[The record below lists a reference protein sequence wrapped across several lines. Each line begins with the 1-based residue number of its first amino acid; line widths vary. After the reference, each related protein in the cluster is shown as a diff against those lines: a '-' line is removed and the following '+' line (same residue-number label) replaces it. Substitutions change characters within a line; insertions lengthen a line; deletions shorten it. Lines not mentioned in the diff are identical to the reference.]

1 MMASLQ
7 DDSLLTKHQQRA
19 LDLLLRLKHDFDP
32 QHLGEACRELT
43 NLILKHS
50 DCVQILEAYHAHRP
64 VMDMMEHRTYEADIQ
79 QTGYEALAAIMS
91 ASNKLRELIQK
102 RNVHQDVLEIM
113 SKHTK
118 DSGVQTAAMKVITFL
133 AMSANICNF
142 LLEEQIL
149 ESVVQTMRNFPG
161 DAGLQKVANQ
171 ALRQLLA
178 EDPAVQVD
186 FVDAKK
192 HRPVI
197 EALKN
202 HYDNPGVQEEALWLL
217 AVLAGSEENYDI
229 LLQETHKLLMT
240 AMRNFPK
247 IEGVQTAC
255 FAFMDAVAI
264 NIESQQLLE
273 VNGAS
278 QLVLAG
284 IRTFHLSTDI
294 QTLGFCILTK
304 LTDVIFRPLSTSTI
318 ETSAEDNWLPDV
330 FLGLTRHLDSGECQ
344 EAGCSTL
351 NKLIEKRPHVL
362 KGVENGIENAVL
374 ASLRVHGYREAG
386 VFISSCA
393 SVYSMVINSERMRE
407 SFMEKGTYMDIQAG
421 MNTHRLNDRA
431 QAVACKALMGLCLF
445 SPEDKET
452 LALVGVQVEI
462 FNALKHY
469 PDKLD
474 VLEAAIGAIACLADV
489 DIVRYQCM
497 VEGIHE
503 LILQSM
509 VSHPNNSSIQELALE
524 AMAVL
529 STADGM
535 AELLCE
541 AGALAYTV
549 ETMARYGQCEGIQQK
564 GSILLQA
571 LVAEQK
577 SIDNVPVARQVARAL
592 VTAMKKFRNDP
603 NVLAESCVA
612 MQLLAETSEQIG
624 HVFVENDAHE
634 ELFHIIETYS
644 SDKVL
649 IDVACECLYVLCW
662 KWDFKKDLLL
672 WACKQNKLKG
682 VEVLLQ
688 LSANVNV
695 GKGRE
700 TPLCLAVKN
709 GNTDMVKLL
718 LKQGISDIH
727 TALHLA
733 LELHHDVIIGLLLQ
747 HMGHDKEGGIA
758 TWSGLGLTVLQP
770 LWFYPTFLGQIGPV
784 SPSVRGNS
792 STSQI
797 ASRIRHTE
805 ENRAKRRQAVFNIL
819 SEVDGSL
826 SSNLAPV
833 VRTSS
838 LNILVSADRELFP
851 GSPPPKGGPGTLPR
865 TTEKE
870 GAQSAF
876 QVGEANDTVFTCTE
890 NTAFLPDTLDAANT
904 DSSLEGQEQD
914 QFVSERP
921 PNHER
926 SKSLYDS
933 EVDNLTKAM
942 NRRRQRSAGEMDM
955 IRKVSSSF
963 VPWRKSLSSA
973 NLPINPDDPR
983 CLESLQRGLRE
994 QTSARESFSIGSSS
1008 RPQSP
1013 SLLSIE
1019 SYVNIR
1025 SRSQPESE
1033 IRGAFSVSEESAGD
1047 QFQSP
1052 SDSSQ
1057 PRPKTGRLFSFG
1069 SVSDSS
1075 ATDMEYSEPS
1085 QPSGVMPDVV
1095 PTPSPSTTQWHS
1107 TPVQRSKNRRTSR
1120 HMLRLS
1126 QSMLDVPETLDLH
1139 VHLLDLSANRITD
1152 LQQLA
1157 RSEDKLMEQFAFL
1170 EKLDLSNN
1178 ALDELPSQLTQALPR
1193 LQHLDLRN
1201 NQFQTLPVHLFGNGK
1216 LQTLDMSGNKINDV
1230 SEEPLEVSFTLIDL
1244 NLSNNCIQEF
1254 PMWLGQYAPALATLS
1269 LARNNLKELP
1279 AMSIELTRLQTLD
1292 LSHNGLSH
1300 IPPECMWHCNSL
1312 DYLNVSCNQLKSL
1325 PEELGELLCS
1335 LTTLKMAVNNL
1346 ALPEPYCIPKMI
1358 LQLPWL
1364 RSIDLSNNGLTGVPP
1379 PKEWKSQG
1387 LREIQLGHNKIKKLD
1402 LSDNIRSWQKLER
1415 LGLNN
1420 NQLSQVP
1427 KEVGQISTLTSLDI
1441 SYNPKITC
1449 IPDEL
1454 GRLSRLWELPLD
1466 GLKLDL
1472 DPSILKGR
1480 TKDIIGFLNQ
1490 KLKQSVPYYRMKL
1503 MLVGYGGRGKST
1515 LLARLQKL
1523 RRSKKEA
1530 NVATVG
1536 IKVSDWKIPVRCN
1549 RKTVDFTLNTWDF
1562 AGQEDFYSMHP
1573 CFLTGRAL
1581 FLVVYDISK
1590 GPDEVKTLRPWLLTI
1605 QALAPSCPVVVV
1617 GTHKDKIPKD
1627 KEEEFISDMEM
1638 RVRSICQSPGFPE
1651 IMGFRAVSC
1660 TSENEGLE
1668 ALRRLIVEIVET
1680 CKIKGQAVLGQMIP
1694 YSYQRLEEL
1703 LKEEAR
1709 RMKEN
1714 KEAPVVMRRRLLQ
1727 LVREHS
1733 LQLDSDELSQ
1743 AVRFLHETGVLL
1755 HYNDPVQ
1762 QLKEM
1767 YFVDPE
1773 WLCKIMALVV
1783 TVREINPFISPNGQM
1798 RIIDLPILF
1807 TRSED
1812 LPIKRLLPQYLKL
1825 LEKFEVALPITDTEL
1840 LIPCKMPSQKP
1851 AISLPS
1857 SNRQDLL
1864 HRVYDM
1870 PYVPI
1875 GLWSRLILRLLVFST
1890 QMLQTPSSVES
1901 ASSDD
1906 ISKVTK
1912 YWREGIYV
1920 CWSREAFFCVESL
1933 RKSLDGLKITV
1944 PQTKDGNRLL
1954 GLLCDHVDDLIEE
1967 WFPGLTEMDP
1977 LQGKTLVQRIVPCVL
1992 CEENKI
1998 YQFLL
2003 DDLIERS
2010 EDSDYI
2016 VCPNHV
2022 DMQVPL
2028 KLLAPDVMLADL
2040 DERFHIDPQQ
2050 LHFTPSSSQ
2059 MLGDG
2064 SFGSVYK
2071 AKYKDQYVAVK
2082 MFGMSPDVH
2091 PHRLLRQEVTILRQ
2105 LQHPSLVSMEGVG
2118 LNPRVLVIELAQLGS
2133 LASVLRNKKVTS
2145 RSLQH
2150 RIAMQVAEGLMFLH
2164 EHRIVYRDLKPDNIL
2179 IFSLSLG
2186 TLHNAKIAD
2195 YGISKFATPY
2205 GLRAPEGTPGYRAP
2219 EVIRGLS
2226 TYNTEVDV
2234 YSFGILLYE
2243 MVTGGHKPFEELEF
2257 RAELDEAVMKG
2268 RQLPPLTHSG
2278 IAPWPDLQELI
2289 DYCLEHVPQ
2298 HRPTSEQ
2305 VFNWLSSAELLCIKR
2320 EYPLLMDGCVE
2331 CMAVRVYQS
2340 DGDDCQEVWL
2350 AGGDRKSTMVSWI
2363 QPLNTDPENSI
2374 QGMMLH
2380 KGRALCMTA
2389 IGDYSMV
2396 IGTQCGELCVCDLS
2410 CSPYRLKHT
2419 PPKLGDAVVC
2429 LAYWKREQEPSLVFA
2444 GLANGKLAIYKAH
2457 RLQNDKDCQ
2466 PDKMVHIG
2474 SRDDPIKCIT
2484 LTRNKVWL
2492 ACSAKVISLSIFDLE
2507 SDTST
2512 TLLEPDQEERPAMV
2526 KCIAVEKAIWLCR
2539 RNSSIIEIWDVSRR
2553 KMTLTIDVADFISKE
2568 DRAEPSNCY
2577 IKSLLLQPRVALWV
2591 GTAGGHLIV
2600 IDTNTHQ
2607 LVSISKRYTSNL
2619 RAMVAVKGQGLN
2631 KSNSVIVTSGSG
2643 FVRRPGVPD
2652 HTDTQYTH
2660 VLVWDAEFKSQVRY
2674 LQSDME
2680 RRRQPETQAMK
2691 SWHKVQ
2697 HFIRTSHAFHL
2708 NPKVVFPH
2716 VMR

>member
-1 MMASLQ
+1 MASLQACQ
-7 DDSLLTKHQQRA
+7 DDSLLTVYQQRA
-19 LDLLLRLKHDFDP
+19 LDLLLRLKHEFDP
-32 QHLGEACRELT
+32 RHLGEACRELT
-43 NLILKHS
+43 SLVLKHS
-50 DCVQILEAYHAHRP
+50 DCVQILEDYHAHRP

-79 QTGYEALAAIMS
+79 QAGHEALSAMMS
-91 ASNKLRELIQK
+91 VSNKLRDLIQK

-113 SKHTK
+113 SKHTT

-133 AMSANICNF
+133 AMSANICNT
-142 LLEEQIL
+142 LMEEQIL
-149 ESVVQTMRNFPG
+149 ESVVQTMQNFPD

-178 EDPAVQVD
+178 EDSSVQVD
-186 FVDAKK
+186 FVDSKK
-192 HRPVI
+192 HHPI
-197 EALKN
+197 ITALRN
-202 HYDNPGVQEEALWLL
+202 HPGDPGVQEEALWLL
-217 AVLAGSEENYDI
+217 AVLADSEENYDI
-229 LLQETHKLLMT
+229 LLQENHKLLVT
-240 AMRNFPK
+240 AMRSFPNV
-247 IEGVQTAC
+247 EGVQTAG
-255 FAFMDAVAI
+255 FAFMKAVAI

-278 QLVLAG
+278 QLVLSG
-284 IRTFHLSTDI
+284 IRTFRQSTDI
-294 QTLGFCILTK
+294 QTLGFSILTK
-304 LTDVIFRPLSTSTI
+304 LTDVIFRPSSTSAI
-318 ETSAEDNWLPDV
+318 EAPAEDNWLPDV
-330 FLGLTRHLDSGECQ
+330 FMGLTLHLDNVDCQ
-344 EAGCSTL
+344 EAGCSAL
-351 NKLIEKRPHVL
+351 SKLIEKRPQVL
-362 KGVENGIENAVL
+362 KGIESISIENAVL
-374 ASLRVHGYREAG
+374 ASLRVHGQREVG
-386 VFISSCA
+386 IFIASCA
-393 SVYSMVINSERMRE
+393 SVYSLVITSERMRE

-421 MNTHRLNDRA
+421 MNTHKQSVKA
-431 QAVACKALMGLCLF
+431 QAVACKACMGLCLF
-445 SPEDKET
+445 SPEDKEA

-462 FNALKHY
+462 FNALKMY
-469 PDKLD
+469 PDRLD

-509 VSHPNNSSIQELALE
+509 VSHPDNRSIQELALE

-549 ETMARYGQCEGIQQK
+549 ETMARYGHFEGIQQK

-577 SIDNVPVARQVARAL
+577 SIDNVPVARQVAKAL
-592 VTAMKKFRNDP
+592 VTAMKKFRHDP

-612 MQLLAETSEQIG
+612 MQLLAETSKQIG

-634 ELFHIIETYS
+634 ELFYIIETYS

-649 IDVACECLYVLCW
+649 IDLACECLYVLCW

-672 WACKQNKLKG
+672 WACRQNKLKG

-688 LSANVNV
+688 LSANVNI

-700 TPLCLAVKN
+700 TPLCLAVQK

-718 LKQGISDIH
+718 LKQGVSDIH

-733 LELHHDVIIGLLLQ
+733 LELHHDTITGLLLQ
-747 HMGHDKEGGIA
+747 HMGHDKDGGVA

-770 LWFYPTFLGQIGPV
+770 LWFYPTFLGQIGQA
-784 SPSVRGNS
+784 SPSTRGNS
-792 STSQI
+792 STVQI

-805 ENRAKRRQAVFNIL
+805 ENRAKRRQAVFNLL

-838 LNILVSADRELFP
+838 LNILVAADRELYP
-851 GSPPPKGGPGTLPR
+851 GSPPPKGSPLLPISP
-865 TTEKE
+865 EKDS
-870 GAQSAF
+870 AQSVF
-876 QVGEANDTVFTCTE
+876 QVGEANATDFTCTE
-890 NTAFLPDTLDAANT
+890 NAAFLPDTLDTSAF
-904 DSSLEGQEQD
+904 SLGEEQEQG
-914 QFVSERP
+914 QTILERP
-921 PNHER
+921 RNHER
-926 SKSLYDS
+926 SKSLHGTDT

-994 QTSARESFSIGSSS
+994 QSSVRESFSGGSSS

-1019 SYVNIR
+1019 SYINIR
-1025 SRSQPESE
+1025 SRSQPEIEMRS
-1033 IRGAFSVSEESAGD
+1033 ALSVSQESSED
-1047 QFQSP
+1047 RYQSP
-1052 SDSSQ
+1052 LERSQ
-1057 PRPKTGRLFSFG
+1057 ARSKVSQVFSFG

-1075 ATDMEYSEPS
+1075 TTDMEYAESS

-1095 PTPSPSTTQWHS
+1095 PTVSPSTTQWHS
-1107 TPVQRSKNRRTSR
+1107 TPVQRKNRRSSR
-1120 HMLRLS
+1120 HMLHLG
-1126 QSMLDVPETLDLH
+1126 QSMLDVPEASEIH

-1152 LQQLA
+1152 LQCLA
-1157 RSEDKLMEQFAFL
+1157 QSEGRLMGQFAFL

-1178 ALDELPSQLTQALPR
+1178 ALEELPSQFTQALPR
-1193 LQHLDLRN
+1193 LQNLDLRN
-1201 NQFQTLPVHLFGNGK
+1201 NQFQTLPVHVFGNGR
-1216 LQTLDMSGNKINDV
+1216 LQTLDMSGNKINDMT
-1230 SEEPLEVSFTLIDL
+1230 EEPLEVSFSLVDL
-1244 NLSNNCIQEF
+1244 NLSNNCIEEF
-1254 PMWLGQYAPALATLS
+1254 PSWIGQYAPALVTLS
-1269 LARNNLKELP
+1269 LARNHLKELP
-1279 AMSIELTRLQTLD
+1279 AMSVEMTRLQTLD
-1292 LSHNGLSH
+1292 LSCNELSH
-1300 IPPECMWHCNSL
+1300 IPSKFMWNCDSL
-1312 DYLNVSCNQLKSL
+1312 DYLNVSCNQLKIL

-1335 LTTLKMAVNNL
+1335 LTTLKMAANNL
-1346 ALPEPYCIPKMI
+1346 ALPEPPYIPRMI

-1364 RSIDLSNNGLTGVPP
+1364 RSIDLSNNNLTGVPP

-1387 LREIQLGHNKIKKLD
+1387 LREILLGHNKIKKLD
-1402 LSDNIRSWQKLER
+1402 LSESIRPWQKLER
-1415 LGLNN
+1415 LALNN

-1427 KEVGQISTLTSLDI
+1427 KEIGQILTLTSLDF
-1441 SYNPKITC
+1441 SNNPKITC

-1454 GRLSRLWELPLD
+1454 GKLARLWELPLD

-1515 LLARLQKL
+1515 LLARLQKQK
-1523 RRSKKEA
+1523 RSKKEA

-1536 IKVSDWKIPVRCN
+1536 IKVSDWKIQVRSN
-1549 RKTVDFTLNTWDF
+1549 KKTVDFCLNTWDF

-1581 FLVVYDISK
+1581 FLVVYDVSR
-1590 GPDEVKTLRPWLLTI
+1590 GPEEVKTLRPWLLTI

-1627 KEEEFISDMEM
+1627 KEVEFISDMEM
-1638 RVRSICQSPGFPE
+1638 RVRSLCQSPGFPE
-1651 IMGFRAVSC
+1651 IMGFRVVSC

-1668 ALRRLIVEIVET
+1668 ALRRLVVELIET
-1680 CKIKGQAVLGQMIP
+1680 CKIKGQPVLGQMIP

-1703 LKEEAR
+1703 LREEAR
-1709 RMKEN
+1709 KMKEN

-1733 LQLDSDELSQ
+1733 LQLDNDELSQ
-1743 AVRFLHETGVLL
+1743 AVRFLHETGILL

-1798 RIIDLPILF
+1798 RISDLPILF
-1807 TRSED
+1807 TRTED

-1851 AISLPS
+1851 AITLPCS
-1857 SNRQDLL
+1857 SRQDLL
-1864 HRVYDM
+1864 HRLYDM

-1890 QMLQTPSSVES
+1890 QMLQTPSSVAS
-1901 ASSDD
+1901 ACNDD

-1933 RKSLDGLKITV
+1933 RKGRDGLKITV

-1954 GLLCDHVDDLIEE
+1954 GLLCDHADDLIEE

-1977 LQGKTLVQRIVPCVL
+1977 LQGKTLVQRMVPCVL
-1992 CEENKI
+1992 CEENKNH
-1998 YQFLL
+1998 QFML
-2003 DDLIERS
+2003 DELIERS
-2010 EDSDYI
+2010 EVNDYI
-2016 VCPNHV
+2016 VCPNHM

-2040 DERFHIDPQQ
+2040 DDRFHIDPKLLQ
-2050 LHFTPSSSQ
+2050 FSPSSSH

-2133 LASVLRNKKVTS
+2133 LASVLRNKKLTS

-2150 RIAMQVAEGLMFLH
+2150 RIALQVAEGLMFLH

-2226 TYNTEVDV
+2226 TYNTEVDI

-2268 RQLPPLTHSG
+2268 RQLLPLTYSG
-2278 IAPWPDLQELI
+2278 VPPWPDLQELI

-2305 VFNWLSSAELLCIKR
+2305 VFKWLNSAELLCLKR
-2320 EYPLLMDGCVE
+2320 EYPLLMDVCVE
-2331 CMAVRVYQS
+2331 CMAVRFYRSEGVE
-2340 DGDDCQEVWL
+2340 CQEVWL
-2350 AGGDRKSTMVSWI
+2350 AGGDRKATMVSWI
-2363 QPLNTDPENSI
+2363 QPLNIDPENSI

-2389 IGDYSMV
+2389 IGEYAMV

-2410 CSPYRLKHT
+2410 SSPYRLKHT
-2419 PPKLGDAVVC
+2419 LPKLGDAVVC
-2429 LAYWKREQEPSLVFA
+2429 LAYWKRDQEASLLFA
-2444 GLANGKLAIYKAH
+2444 GLANGRLAIYKAN
-2457 RLQNDKDCQ
+2457 RLQSDKDCQ
-2466 PDKMVHIG
+2466 PDKMLHIG
-2474 SRDDPIKCIT
+2474 SRDEPIKSIT
-2484 LTRNKVWL
+2484 LTRNKIWL
-2492 ACSAKVISLSIFDLE
+2492 AYSSKVISLNIYNLE

-2512 TLLEPDQEERPAMV
+2512 VLEPDQEERPAMV
-2526 KCIAVEKAIWLCR
+2526 KCMAVDKAIWLCR
-2539 RNSSIIEIWDVSRR
+2539 RNSSIIEVWDVSRR
-2553 KMTLTIDVADFISKE
+2553 KMTHTINVAEFISKE
-2568 DRAEPSNCY
+2568 DAAEPSNCY

-2591 GTAGGHLIV
+2591 GTAGGHLIL

-2619 RAMVAVKGQGLN
+2619 RAMVAVKGHGLMKFN
-2631 KSNSVIVTSGSG
+2631 AVIVTSGSG
-2643 FVRRPGVPD
+2643 FVRRPPVPE

-2660 VLVWDAEFKSQVRY
+2660 VLVWDADLKSQVRY

-2680 RRRQPETQAMK
+2680 RRRQTESQAMK
-2691 SWHKVQ
+2691 SWHKL
-2697 HFIRTSHAFHL
+2697 FIL
-2708 NPKVVFPH
+2708 
-2716 VMR
+2716 